1 MYDKLFAPQI
11 SRRDFLSRSATIAAL
26 LALPRRSILSAKEQS
41 DKFHDRLIITEIE
54 VHDILVPYEDWIA
67 YELNHFYGP
76 TRRTIY
82 VVHTNRGL
90 IGLKKVSF
98 ITNIIILIVLY
109 LVYFIYLLT

>member
-1 MYDKLFAPQI
+1 MYDKLLTSRI
-11 SRRDFLSRSATIAAL
+11 SRRDFLSRSAVVAAL

-41 DKFHDRLIITEIE
+41 DKLHDHLIITEIE

-76 TRRTIY
+76 THRTIY

-90 IGLKKVSF
+90 IGLGESGSREAD
-98 ITNIIILIVLY
+98 IVLQKY
-109 LVYFIYLLT
+109 IGTKDIRS